1 MNPPDGAALL
11 ALALPLVVNAGA
23 VNGTALVVAR
33 SGDELFYLVD
43 NATVDG
49 PPLWVHEGEIERCT
63 LGPLLTH
70 AD

>member
-11 ALALPLVVNAGA
+11 ALALPLVVSAGA

-33 SGDELFYLVD
+33 SGAELFYLVD

-49 PPLWVHEGEIERCT
+49 PPLWVHERDIERCS
-63 LGPLLTH
+63 LGPLLMH
-70 AD
+70 GD

>member
-11 ALALPLVVNAGA
+11 ALALPLVENAGA

-49 PPLWVHEGEIERCT
+49 PPLWIHEREIERCT
-63 LGPLLTH
+63 LGPVLMH